1 MFQDIQATTKPR
13 FIVDD
18 SEDYMIDVEDDSN
31 DDDEN
36 LFDSVCAFC
45 DNGGELLWYAFVLAK
60 FPMKVKIILLFCE
73 EFHLDIWFKYLLFS
87 NTVVKGD
94 A

>member
-1 MFQDIQATTKPR
+1 MFQDIQATSKPG

-45 DNGGELLWYAFVLAK
+45 DNGGALLWYAFV
-60 FPMKVKIILLFCE
+60 
-73 EFHLDIWFKYLLFS
+73 
-87 NTVVKGD
+87 
-94 A
+94 